1 MLVSFT
7 AIAAANGCGTH
18 SIVNVWRISAP
29 PSSPSDDWV
38 SAHQPIRSAAVWH
51 AADVGDSSQWCT
63 VLTSP
68 EREAIVEAANRAVEL
83 GRTSAT
89 VERDDFDLPALRPG
103 VARWVEMLNEGR
115 GFVLVRGF
123 PVDQLSAE
131 STELAYAG
139 LGFHLGIPVGQ
150 DADATL
156 LGHVRDEGVARTDP
170 SVRLYRTR
178 ARQDFHTDGSDIV
191 GLLCLK
197 GAKSGGQSRIA
208 SSPAVYNEIL
218 RRRPDLVDVLYQP
231 MYWDRND
238 EQSPGEDP
246 FFALP
251 VFNDVAGA
259 PRIFYIGWYI
269 RDAQRHPQVPRLT
282 DPQREALDLI
292 ESIANDPVFHL
303 EMDFEQGDIQLLAN
317 AKILH
322 SREAY
327 EDHDDPNR
335 RRHLLRLWLTAHA
348 FTSVDDVLRG
358 GIPRRSQSSVPA
370 TTRGGHEHEP
380 V

>member
-1 MLVSFT
+1 ML
-7 AIAAANGCGTH
+7 
-18 SIVNVWRISAP
+18 
-29 PSSPSDDWV
+29 
-38 SAHQPIRSAAVWH
+38 
-51 AADVGDSSQWCT
+51 
-63 VLTSP
+63 LTSA
-68 EREAIVEAANRAVEL
+68 ERGAIVMAANRAVAS
-83 GRTSAT
+83 GRTPAT
-89 VERDDFDLPALRPG
+89 VEPGDFDLPTLRPL
-103 VARWVEMLNEGR
+103 VARWVETLNGGR

-123 PVDQLSAE
+123 PVDQLSPE

-139 LGFHLGIPVGQ
+139 LGHQLGVPISQ

-156 LGHVRDEGVARTDP
+156 LGHVRDEGVSRSDP

-191 GLLCLK
+191 GLLCLQR
-197 GAKSGGQSRIA
+197 AKSGGQSRIA
-208 SSPAVYNEIL
+208 SSLAVYNEIL

-231 MYWDRND
+231 MYWDRNE

-251 VFNDVAGA
+251 VFNEVAGNL
-259 PRIFYIGWYI
+259 RIFYIGWYI

-292 ESIANDPVFHL
+292 ESIANDPEFRL
-303 EMDFEQGDIQLLAN
+303 DMDFEPGDIQLLAN

-327 EDHDDPNR
+327 EDHDDPDR

-348 FTSVDDVLRG
+348 FTSVDDLLRG
-358 GIPRRSQSSVPA
+358 GIPKRMQSSESHNAFGSNPGP
-370 TTRGGHEHEP
+370 RRR
-380 V
+380 